1 MNIFSKYSGEVKIDE
16 TKILNFEKGL
26 PGFPEEKQFIILP
39 LSDDDTLQIMQ
50 SVKTPELAFVITNA
64 FHFFKGYDFT
74 LDDASIEQLELEAPE
89 QVDVFN
95 ILTVQ
100 DPFEK
105 TTANLQ
111 SPVIIN
117 KSNQLAKQVILNNP
131 AFTTKH
137 RIFEQK
143 MISEEG

>member
-1 MNIFSKYSGEVKIDE
+1 MNILTKYSGKVEIDE
-16 TKILNFEKGL
+16 KKILKFEKGI

-39 LSDDDTLQIMQ
+39 LSEDDILQIMQ
-50 SVKTPELAFVITNA
+50 SVKTPELAFVITNP
-64 FHFFKGYDFT
+64 FHFFKDYDFS
-74 LDDASIEQLELEAPE
+74 LDDASIEQLKLDAPE
-89 QVDVFN
+89 QVEVFN
-95 ILTVQ
+95 ILTAQ
-100 DPFEK
+100 DPFRK

-137 RIFEQK
+137 RIFDQK
-143 MISEEG
+143 SISKKG